1 MRSSREIHSLQDIK
15 GIHFAGVRSIP
26 KSQRSSYLELYVL
39 DREMDRLE
47 KERFALDKRRNNC
60 QKRLELLVSR
70 MEKLSKQI
78 KEEGEDKVH
87 RGILPR
93 KPLKTISIKY

>member
-1 MRSSREIHSLQDIK
+1 MSQIHNLQDIK

-47 KERFALDKRRNNC
+47 KEKFALGKRTNNC
-60 QKRLELLVSR
+60 QKRLEMITSR
-70 MEKLSKQI
+70 KEKLLKQI
-78 KEEGEDKVH
+78 KEEGDGKIH

-93 KPLKTISIKY
+93 KPLKTMSIRY